1 MQKELSGELFELLR
15 FYAFEGNWPKNPTL
29 GVNTPKCERDNG
41 DRMRDYLDR
50 VRPGWREE

>member
-1 MQKELSGELFELLR
+1 MSSELFELLR

-41 DRMRDYLDR
+41 DRMREYLDK